1 MHVDNWLAT
10 VSVPKRA
17 TDQSSSHKSVQMEG
31 IKAVEM
37 KREGSLLQVL
47 AGGVIHPKNEAET
60 KTPRISS
67 LIPQ

>member
-1 MHVDNWLAT
+1 
-10 VSVPKRA
+10 
-17 TDQSSSHKSVQMEG
+17 MEG